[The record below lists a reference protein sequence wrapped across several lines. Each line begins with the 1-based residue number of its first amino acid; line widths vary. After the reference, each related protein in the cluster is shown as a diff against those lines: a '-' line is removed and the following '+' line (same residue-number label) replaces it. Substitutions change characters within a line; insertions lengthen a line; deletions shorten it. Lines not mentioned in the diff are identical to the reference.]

1 MTVRLS
7 AHTSSRAVLI
17 GVHAYAE
24 EAGLSPLP
32 AVQRNIS
39 ALREVLCDEVG
50 WGLSSASCRVLGPE
64 ATGSDVMRAI
74 DEAVRAASDTL
85 FVYYAGHGLLHPDRP
100 TELHLAL
107 HDSNERQM
115 WRSLPYAYI
124 RDEVRAAHR
133 QRRLKCAVVL
143 DCCFSGAA
151 VEGGMSHPEALLKQA
166 ADIDGVCVLTASAA
180 TELAYAPPGDEL
192 SAFTGALVDL
202 VRTGVPEAGPVLDFG
217 TLHAR
222 LHQRLSARQHPQ
234 HPQLGTHNSGER
246 IAVFRNRAYVERAP
260 AEEHRNAAAPQPPPA
275 ERLFGRDRELRE
287 LAEDAA
293 KGPGLLV
300 IHGPPGVGKS
310 ALAAE
315 LHQRLTGRRPGHAEA
330 GFPVVLLDD
339 VTDAAEVARAVEA
352 SPDALVVVTSRASLT
367 EARPG
372 TRRYPLAPL
381 ALQDAVEMMRHLC
394 GLTGHDTE
402 LAEMAR
408 MLSCFPLA
416 LYSVAARLRRTP
428 PDLMLDAMR
437 ESDRPLEHLRWDDD
451 RVRAAYTMSYEA
463 LDERQRHVLRAC
475 VSHPGPDFDRHSA
488 AALSRMPPGIC
499 GLMLE
504 ELVDAGLLQR
514 SDGRY
519 AFHALYRSYS
529 QTSAEEQTLC
539 RTWLYLHLRR
549 RLKVTREG
557 GADRGWRV
565 AALPELRAAARAARR
580 DRWTVATELTCEV
593 ADALREERCLDEARE
608 EAEAAYRYAA
618 GRADGRG
625 IARARGCLA
634 LLGGEHGPGD
644 QRQRAREVA
653 AVQQEVTAE
662 LRRAAASAR
671 QRPGGT
677 ADPADLGHRLMDL
690 AERALVSG
698 LVDDAMRFQ
707 AEAHACFEEA
717 GDDKLLAEC
726 LVGQAALHT
735 FAGRFPAAA
744 SLADQAAGLL
754 AAHSDEEGAAHAHAS
769 AAEALRKAG
778 DLPAAAQHAHRALT
792 RFQTAGD
799 PASLNYAYRLAAKI
813 EWARQNHALARDLL
827 DKARELPRYPGAA
840 EEGPSTRAI
849 AHPSRA
855 ARAERQGESGA
866 APWTGTAPAPG
877 PESGQSDRCRTG

>member
-7 AHTSSRAVLI
+7 ARTSSRAVLI
-17 GVHAYAE
+17 GVHTYAE
-24 EAGLSPLP
+24 QAGLSPLP
-32 AVQRNIS
+32 AVRRNIT

-50 WGLSSASCRVLGPE
+50 WGLSSASCRVMGPE
-64 ATGSDVMRAI
+64 ATGGDVMRAI
-74 DEAVRAASDTL
+74 DEAVREASDTL

-107 HDSNERQM
+107 HDSNEQQM
-115 WRSLPYAYI
+115 WRALPYAYI

-133 QRRLKCAVVL
+133 QRQLKCAVVL

-166 ADIDGVCVLTASAA
+166 ADIDGVCVLTSSAA
-180 TELAYAPPGDEL
+180 TELAYAPPGEEL
-192 SAFTGALVDL
+192 TAFTGALVDL

-246 IAVFRNRAYVERAP
+246 IAVFRNRAYVEHAR

-293 KGPGLLV
+293 RGPGLLV

-310 ALAAE
+310 ALAAA
-315 LHQRLTGRRPGHAEA
+315 LHQRLTGRRPEHPEA
-330 GFPVVLLDD
+330 AFPVVLLDG
-339 VTDAAEVARAVEA
+339 VTDLAEVTRTTEA

-367 EARPG
+367 EAGPDA
-372 TRRYPLAPL
+372 RRYPLAPL
-381 ALQDAVEMMRHLC
+381 ALEDAVEMMRYLS
-394 GLTGHDTE
+394 GLTGHDAE
-402 LAEMAR
+402 LTEMAR

-416 LYSVAARLRRTP
+416 LYPVAARLRRTP

-437 ESDRPLEHLRWDDD
+437 ESDRPLQHLRWDDD

-463 LDERQRHVLRAC
+463 LDERQRHVLHAC

-514 SDGRY
+514 SEGRY
-519 AFHALYRSYS
+519 AFHDLYRSYS
-529 QTSAEEQTLC
+529 HTSAQEQALC

-549 RLKVTREG
+549 RLKATREG
-557 GADRGWRV
+557 GADRAWRV
-565 AALPELRAAARAARR
+565 AALPELRAAARAARG
-580 DRWTVATELTCEV
+580 DRWTVATELSCEV

-634 LLGGEHGPGD
+634 LLGGELGPGD

-653 AVQQEVTAE
+653 TVRQEVTAE
-662 LRRAAASAR
+662 LRRAARTAR
-671 QRPGGT
+671 QGT
-677 ADPADLGHRLMDL
+677 QDPADPVDLGHQLMTL
-690 AERALVSG
+690 AERALIAG
-698 LVDDAMRFQ
+698 LVEDAMRFQ
-707 AEAHACFEEA
+707 AEAHACFEDA
-717 GDDKLLAEC
+717 GDEKLLAEC

-735 FAGRFPAAA
+735 FAGRFLAAA
-744 SLADQAAGLL
+744 TLADQAAGLL
-754 AAHSDEEGAAHAHAS
+754 TAHSDKEGAAHAHAS

-778 DLPAAAQHAHRALT
+778 DLTAAAEHAYRAL
-792 RFQTAGD
+792 RLFEAGGD
-799 PASLNYAYRLAAKI
+799 PAGLNYAYRLAAKV
-813 EWARQNHALARDLL
+813 EWARQNHPLARQLL
-827 DKARELPRYPGAA
+827 DKARALPRDSGVA
-840 EEGPSTRAI
+840 EEGPSTQAI

-855 ARAERQGESGA
+855 FRARAASG
-866 APWTGTAPAPG
+866 GAPG
-877 PESGQSDRCRTG
+877 PEADEGDRCRTG